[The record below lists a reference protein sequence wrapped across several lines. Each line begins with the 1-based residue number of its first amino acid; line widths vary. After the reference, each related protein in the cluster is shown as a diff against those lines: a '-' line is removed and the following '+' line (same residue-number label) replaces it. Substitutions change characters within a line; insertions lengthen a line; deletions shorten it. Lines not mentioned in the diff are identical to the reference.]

1 MNIDWKKAIGFG
13 AVIWVLMFV
22 IVSIFVAFNI
32 YGNAVMKV
40 VIAVIAG
47 AISYFLA
54 IKLKPADIKM
64 ALTYGVLW
72 VIVGVILDAVITMR
86 FNALIF
92 SSKGLWLGYLLVLLA
107 PLLTVKKGSGAP
119 SSMPPS
125 TPPAMQ

>member
-1 MNIDWKKAIGFG
+1 MNIDWKKTIGFG
-13 AVIWVLMFV
+13 VIIWVLMFV

-40 VIAVIAG
+40 VIACLAG

-54 IKLKPADIKM
+54 MKLKPADIKM
-64 ALTYGVLW
+64 ALTYSVLW

-92 SSKGLWLGYLLVLLA
+92 SSKGLWLSYLLVLLA

-119 SSMPPS
+119 TSTPPS
-125 TPPAMQ
+125 TPPMGQ

>member
-32 YGNAVMKV
+32 YGNAAMKV
-40 VIAVIAG
+40 VIACLAG

-54 IKLKPADIKM
+54 MKLKPVDIKI

-107 PLLTVKKGSGAP
+107 PLFAVKKGSGAP
-119 SSMPPS
+119 SSAPSS
-125 TPPAMQ
+125 TPPTGQ